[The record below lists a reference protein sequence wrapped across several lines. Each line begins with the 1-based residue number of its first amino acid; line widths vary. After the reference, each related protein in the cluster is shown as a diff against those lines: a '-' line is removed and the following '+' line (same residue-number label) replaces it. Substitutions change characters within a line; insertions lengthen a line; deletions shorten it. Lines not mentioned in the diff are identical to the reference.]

1 MIKKGTKLFS
11 IINNK
16 CPRCH
21 QGDFFISSNPLNFK
35 GTLKIHEKC
44 PNCGLKYMI
53 EPSFFYGAM
62 YVSYA
67 LTVAIAVATFIICQL
82 LDIDLAMTLATII
95 IVLILMIPYLVRIS
109 RLIYINMFV
118 GYQSDD
124 KKP

>member
-35 GTLKIHEKC
+35 GTLKIYEKC

-82 LDIDLAMTLATII
+82 LDIDLAWTLATII

>member
-1 MIKKGTKLFS
+1 MLKKGTKLFS

-21 QGDFFISSNPLNFK
+21 QGDFFISSSPLNFK
-35 GTLKIHEKC
+35 GILKIHEKC

-82 LDIDLAMTLATII
+82 LDIDLAWTLATII

>member
-11 IINNK
+11 VIKNK
-16 CPRCH
+16 CPRC
-21 QGDFFISSNPLNFK
+21 QKGDFFISSNPLNFK
-35 GTLKIHEKC
+35 GNLKIHEKC
-44 PNCGLKYMI
+44 PNCDLKYMI

-67 LTVAIAVATFIICQL
+67 LTVAIAVAIFIICQL
-82 LDIDLAMTLATII
+82 LGLNMVWTLASII

-109 RLIYINMFV
+109 RLIYINIFV
-118 GYQSDD
+118 GYQGD

>member
-1 MIKKGTKLFS
+1 MLKKGTKLFS

-21 QGDFFISSNPLNFK
+21 EGDFFVSSNPLDFK
-35 GTLKIHEKC
+35 RNLKIHEKC
-44 PNCGLKYMI
+44 PKCDLKYML

-67 LTVAIAVATFIICQL
+67 LTVAIAVATFVICQL
-82 LDIDLAMTLATII
+82 FNLNMVWTLASII

-118 GYQSDD
+118 GYQND
-124 KKP
+124 KKT

>member
-1 MIKKGTKLFS
+1 MLKKGTKLFS

-21 QGDFFISSNPLNFK
+21 HGGFFISSNPLNFK
-35 GTLKIHEKC
+35 GILKIHEKC

-67 LTVAIAVATFIICQL
+67 LTVGIAVATFIICQL
-82 LDIDLAMTLATII
+82 LYIDLTWTLATII

>member
-1 MIKKGTKLFS
+1 MLKRGTKLFS
-11 IINNK
+11 VVKNK
-16 CPRCH
+16 CPKCH

-35 GTLKIHEKC
+35 DNLKIHKNC

-82 LDIDLAMTLATII
+82 LDMNLVWTLATII

-118 GYQSDD
+118 SYHGD

>member
-11 IINNK
+11 VIKNK
-16 CPRCH
+16 CPRC
-21 QGDFFISSNPLNFK
+21 QKGDFFISSNPLNFK
-35 GTLKIHEKC
+35 GNLKIHEKC
-44 PNCGLKYMI
+44 PNCDLKYMI

-67 LTVAIAVATFIICQL
+67 LTVAIAVAIFIICQL
-82 LDIDLAMTLATII
+82 LDLNMVWTLASII

-109 RLIYINMFV
+109 RLIYINIFV
-118 GYQSDD
+118 GYQGD